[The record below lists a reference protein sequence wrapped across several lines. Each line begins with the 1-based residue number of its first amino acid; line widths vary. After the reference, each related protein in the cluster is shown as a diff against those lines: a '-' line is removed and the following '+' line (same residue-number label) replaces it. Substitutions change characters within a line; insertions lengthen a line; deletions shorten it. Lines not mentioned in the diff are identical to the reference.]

1 MGFDGA
7 AIYEGVRRRGHG
19 RAGAQLHGEWESER
33 RCSVETTTGGAAV
46 WVNGRWEMTPG
57 TGWAVPGVAGPE
69 RNRAGT
75 VIKSKKK

>member
-7 AIYEGVRRRGHG
+7 AIYEGVSRRGHG

-46 WVNGRWEMTPG
+46 WVNGRWETTPG
-57 TGWAVPGVAGPE
+57 DWLGRDGSCPV
-69 RNRAGT
+69 
-75 VIKSKKK
+75 